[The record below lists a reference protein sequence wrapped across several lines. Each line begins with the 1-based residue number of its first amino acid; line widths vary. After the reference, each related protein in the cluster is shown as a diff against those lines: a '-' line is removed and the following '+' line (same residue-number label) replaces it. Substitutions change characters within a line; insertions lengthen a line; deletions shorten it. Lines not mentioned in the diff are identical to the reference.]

1 MRALAEFIMAGRLRA
16 VLVVV
21 FSYPLHILLGPF
33 YLISPAV
40 LGLVLLRHGLSEA
53 CLVLLWLILPLV
65 ILLNTTDVRGT
76 MVWVSIFSLLVLL
89 VGAIV
94 LARTRDW
101 PSALKVILGLSLI
114 CGAVM
119 KSWLASDVT
128 AMREVLNEMFSQFQ
142 QQNSALVF
150 EFGDLFIAGLL
161 SWLIAFT
168 SMMAL
173 LLARWWQS
181 LLYNPGGFGVEFH
194 ALRFNRLSASLLFAA
209 LMGCYLLGQEYVTW
223 GSLLGLPLLLAGVA
237 LVHHTVAF
245 AELGVRGL
253 VIFYVALVILQ
264 GPLSSVLIGL
274 GFLDSV
280 MDFRSR
286 LAARRSS

>member
-1 MRALAEFIMAGRLRA
+1 MAGRLRA

-21 FSYPLHILLGPF
+21 VSYPLHILLGPL

-40 LGLVLLRHGLSEA
+40 LGLVVLRQGLGEA

-65 ILLNTTDVRGT
+65 ILLNTADMSGS

-89 VGAIV
+89 FGAAV
-94 LARTRDW
+94 LAQTRAW
-101 PSALKVILGLSLI
+101 PDALKVVLGLSLI
-114 CGAVM
+114 SGVVM
-119 KSWLASDVT
+119 TSWLATDVS
-128 AMREVLNEMFSQFQ
+128 AMREVLNEMFNQLQ
-142 QQNSALVF
+142 QQNSALIF
-150 EFGDLFIAGLL
+150 EFGDLFVAGLL
-161 SWLIAFT
+161 AWVIALT
-168 SMMAL
+168 AIAAL

-194 ALRFNRLSASLLFAA
+194 ALRFDRLSATLLFAA

-223 GSLLGLPLLLAGVA
+223 GNLLGLPLLLSGVA
-237 LVHHTVAF
+237 LVHHSVAF
-245 AELGVRGL
+245 AGLGTRWIVVFYMGL
-253 VIFYVALVILQ
+253 VLLL